1 MKAGLKASAYEYAV
15 TLMRPEHR
23 SKIENDDIKR
33 KIEAIVRRSKSE
45 KEEAE
50 EEKTTCPI
58 SNQPIA
64 ATDLECPTTR
74 DAIPMCIITG
84 RHMLLDD
91 WCFCP
96 NSKYPAT
103 LSAYKRF
110 ISGEGEGAVDPVLGN
125 PIASGDLSLV
135 SAEEATKYIKK
146 YNGVIEKPAP
156 GNKEG
161 EGEEEAKEADDKPTT
176 SNDGPAESKASKA
189 RAARKARK

>member
-1 MKAGLKASAYEYAV
+1 MSSSLASSGHPHIDRRVLREAGLKASAYEYAV

-103 LSAYKRF
+103 LSAYKRL
-110 ISGEGEGAVDPVLGN
+110 ISGECEGAVDPVIGN

-135 SAEEATKYIKK
+135 SAEEATKYIKS
-146 YNGVIEKPAP
+146 
-156 GNKEG
+156 
-161 EGEEEAKEADDKPTT
+161 TT
-176 SNDGPAESKASKA
+176 ASS
-189 RAARKARK
+189 RSLHLEQGRRGRGGGQRG